1 MFFSKLETDYLKKL
15 VAMSH
20 CVILSCTNSS
30 PLLLTTAVASN
41 KVNKVNWATTAMPT
55 TRTVMLTAAEPASC
69 SQLDIDLSKSQPM
82 LLFHHQKKPDIP
94 QALLKGVI

>member
-1 MFFSKLETDYLKKL
+1 MT
-15 VAMSH
+15 H
-20 CVILSCTNSS
+20 CAILSCTTSSS
-30 PLLLTTAVASN
+30 PLLLTTAASN
-41 KVNKVNWATTAMPT
+41 KVNKVNWTTTAMPT

-82 LLFHHQKKPDIP
+82 LLLPHQHHLQKKPDIS